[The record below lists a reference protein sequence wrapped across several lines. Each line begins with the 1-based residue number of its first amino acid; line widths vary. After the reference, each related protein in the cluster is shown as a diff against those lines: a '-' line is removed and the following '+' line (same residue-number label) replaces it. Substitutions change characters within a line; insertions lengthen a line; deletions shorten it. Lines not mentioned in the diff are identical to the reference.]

1 MVTLNGK
8 TYRIKYTLRGLF
20 VYEQIAGVPFSPE
33 KTLNVFLLIFCFLI
47 VNNEDFSMSFD
58 KFMDI
63 LDDEPETV
71 KNIMDWM
78 AEETTR
84 INLISGEKLEDG
96 EKKKTDD
103 P

>member
-1 MVTLNGK
+1 MIALNGK
-8 TYRIKYTLRGLF
+8 TYRLKYTLRGLF

-47 VNNEDFSMSFD
+47 VNNEDFSMSFE

-71 KNIMDWM
+71 KNIFAWM
-78 AEETTR
+78 AEETAR
-84 INLISGEKLEDG
+84 INLISGEKTEDG
-96 EKKKTDD
+96 EKKKD
-103 P
+103 

>member
-1 MVTLNGK
+1 MIALNGK
-8 TYRIKYTLRGLF
+8 TYRLKYTLRGLF

-47 VNNEDFSMSFD
+47 VNNEDFSMSFE

-71 KNIMDWM
+71 KNIFAWM
-78 AEETTR
+78 AEETAR
-84 INLISGEKLEDG
+84 INLISGEKTEDG